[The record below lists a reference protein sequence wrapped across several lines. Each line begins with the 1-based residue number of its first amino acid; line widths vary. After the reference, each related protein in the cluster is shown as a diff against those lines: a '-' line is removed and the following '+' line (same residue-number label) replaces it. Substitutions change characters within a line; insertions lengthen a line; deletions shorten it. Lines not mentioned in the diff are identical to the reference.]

1 MNPVTIQT
9 APRVPNTKG
18 FDAHRLHATDH
29 AEVIHIALAPGANLP
44 RHSVPV
50 DAFFYVLEGT
60 ATVELDSGRVTLDT
74 GTLMPSAARSPHK
87 IVNEAAGLLRFLV
100 VKTPKPAA
108 PARILE

>member
-1 MNPVTIQT
+1 MNPVTLKT
-9 APRVPNTKG
+9 APRVPDTKG

-29 AEVIHIALAPGANLP
+29 VEVIHIVLEPGASLP
-44 RHSVPV
+44 RHSVAV

-74 GTLMPSAARSPHK
+74 GALLPSAARSPHR
-87 IVNEAAGLLRFLV
+87 IVNETAGPLRFLV

-108 PARILE
+108 PARMLE